1 MQFHSLAKSLA
12 LAATL
17 LAALAAPVAAQVKEH
32 TFKVGIGLSDDHPQA
47 QAVRH
52 FAERLQAK
60 SGGKMNAK
68 LFASGALG
76 NDVSMTSALRGGTLE
91 MTIPDSSTLMSLIKP
106 FGVLNLPLTFNNEAE
121 ADAVLD
127 GPFGQKL
134 LAMLPDKG
142 LIGLGFWENGFR
154 QITNNRR
161 AINTPEDLKGIKLRV
176 PNGEWRIKMFQAYGA
191 SPSPMPLSEVF
202 VALQTGVMD
211 GQENPYAQIYPSRF
225 YEVQKYLSISNHV
238 YTPAFVTAG
247 RSWDKFDPEVQ
258 QALTETAVEMQDV
271 VYGIAAD
278 LEKDLLQKLTEAG
291 MAVNEVDTAAFV
303 AASQPIYDQFAQSV
317 EGAGALIE
325 KAQGLSGE

>member
-1 MQFHSLAKSLA
+1 MNIRGLLGAAVMAALGLASQAAAQAEIKFGHVGEPGSLMDLSATEFAKRANERLGDKGKVIVYGSSQLGDDKALLQKLKLGTADLA
-12 LAATL
+12 LPSTIMSSMV
-17 LAALAAPVAAQVKEH
+17 PV
-32 TFKVGIGLSDDHPQA
+32 FGLFEMPYLVHDRDHMKRIRDEIVTPTM
-47 QAVRH
+47 V
-52 FAERLQAK
+52 
-60 SGGKMNAK
+60 
-68 LFASGALG
+68 
-76 NDVSMTSALRGGTLE
+76 
-91 MTIPDSSTLMSLIKP
+91 P
-106 FGVLNLPLTFNNEAE
+106 EAE
-121 ADAVLD
+121 KT
-127 GPFGQKL
+127 GYRI
-134 LAMLPDKG
+134 
-142 LIGLGFWENGFR
+142 IGVWENGFR

-161 AINTPEDLKGIKLRV
+161 AISTPEDLKGIKLRV

>member
-1 MQFHSLAKSLA
+1 MNIRGLLGAAVMAALGLASQAAAQAEIKFGHVGEPGSLMDLSATEFAKRANERLGDKGKVIVYGSSQLGDDKALLQKLKLGTADLA
-12 LAATL
+12 LPSTIMSSMV
-17 LAALAAPVAAQVKEH
+17 PV
-32 TFKVGIGLSDDHPQA
+32 FGLFEMPYLVHDRDHMKRIRDEIVTPTM
-47 QAVRH
+47 V
-52 FAERLQAK
+52 
-60 SGGKMNAK
+60 
-68 LFASGALG
+68 
-76 NDVSMTSALRGGTLE
+76 
-91 MTIPDSSTLMSLIKP
+91 P
-106 FGVLNLPLTFNNEAE
+106 EAE
-121 ADAVLD
+121 KT
-127 GPFGQKL
+127 GYRI
-134 LAMLPDKG
+134 
-142 LIGLGFWENGFR
+142 IGVWENGFR

-291 MAVNEVDTAAFV
+291 MAVNEVNTAAFV

>member
-1 MQFHSLAKSLA
+1 MQFKTLAKSLA

-17 LAALAAPVAAQVKEH
+17 LAAFAAPVAAQVKEH

-127 GPFGQKL
+127 L
-134 LAMLPDKG
+134 S
-142 LIGLGFWENGFR
+142 LIH
-154 QITNNRR
+154 I
-161 AINTPEDLKGIKLRV
+161 
-176 PNGEWRIKMFQAYGA
+176 
-191 SPSPMPLSEVF
+191 
-202 VALQTGVMD
+202 
-211 GQENPYAQIYPSRF
+211 
-225 YEVQKYLSISNHV
+225 
-238 YTPAFVTAG
+238 
-247 RSWDKFDPEVQ
+247 
-258 QALTETAVEMQDV
+258 
-271 VYGIAAD
+271 
-278 LEKDLLQKLTEAG
+278 
-291 MAVNEVDTAAFV
+291 
-303 AASQPIYDQFAQSV
+303 
-317 EGAGALIE
+317 
-325 KAQGLSGE
+325 

>member
-1 MQFHSLAKSLA
+1 MNIRGLLGAAVMAALGLASQAAAQAEIKFGHVGEPGSLMDLSATEFAKRANERLGDKGKVIVYGSSQLGDDKALLQKLKLGTADLA
-12 LAATL
+12 LPSTIMSSMV
-17 LAALAAPVAAQVKEH
+17 PV
-32 TFKVGIGLSDDHPQA
+32 FGLFEMPYLVHDRDHMKRIRDEIVTPTM
-47 QAVRH
+47 V
-52 FAERLQAK
+52 
-60 SGGKMNAK
+60 
-68 LFASGALG
+68 
-76 NDVSMTSALRGGTLE
+76 
-91 MTIPDSSTLMSLIKP
+91 P
-106 FGVLNLPLTFNNEAE
+106 EAE
-121 ADAVLD
+121 KT
-127 GPFGQKL
+127 GYRI
-134 LAMLPDKG
+134 
-142 LIGLGFWENGFR
+142 IGVWENGFR

-161 AINTPEDLKGIKLRV
+161 AISTPEDLKGIKLRV

-291 MAVNEVDTAAFV
+291 IAVNEVDTAAFV